1 MGVQCLRYAGYD
13 MSVIWTSDGTKDKHD
28 CIKTFCES
36 LKEHTMKIINFE
48 KNKMI
53 PLAKQH
59 Q

>member
-28 CIKTFCES
+28 CMKTFCES

-53 PLAKQH
+53 PLAK
-59 Q
+59 